1 LQRRLGSPELSVVTR
16 FRLLLEAYQ
25 VEQDYGSQ
33 IEAWRGPLTWRGE
46 ELSVQ
51 YLRVGRVAFY
61 FQTLDGR
68 SAATGTGKAATGKY
82 SLRPLYYEAW
92 QARSQE
98 CRQAASARSVP

>member
-1 LQRRLGSPELSVVTR
+1 MATR

-61 FQTLDGR
+61 FQTLDREASGYWDREGR
-68 SAATGTGKAATGKY
+68 DWKIFPPSPL
-82 SLRPLYYEAW
+82 LRFLP
-92 QARSQE
+92 
-98 CRQAASARSVP
+98 